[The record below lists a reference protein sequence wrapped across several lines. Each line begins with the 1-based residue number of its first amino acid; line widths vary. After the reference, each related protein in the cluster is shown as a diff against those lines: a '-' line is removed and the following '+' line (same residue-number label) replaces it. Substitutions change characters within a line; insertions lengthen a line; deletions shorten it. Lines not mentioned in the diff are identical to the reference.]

1 MKEGRTHPFAF
12 NGEAGSRS
20 FYYNTISGRDAC
32 GGPKPAGRP
41 SKQNVPY
48 QCETL
53 DCSLRSPSWER
64 SRLIFESLRFCHL
77 HAVRGVRNCRPYRS
91 DKAMLNA
98 SHGEN

>member
-20 FYYNTISGRDAC
+20 FYNNTISGRDAC

-64 SRLIFESLRFCHL
+64 STHNGIFRVSPFLPPACSAWCAKL
-77 HAVRGVRNCRPYRS
+77 PTVQVR
-91 DKAMLNA
+91 
-98 SHGEN
+98 

>member
-20 FYYNTISGRDAC
+20 FYNNTISGRDAC

-64 SRLIFESLRFCHL
+64 STHFLSLSVSATCMQCVVCEIADRT
-77 HAVRGVRNCRPYRS
+77 GQIRPC
-91 DKAMLNA
+91 
-98 SHGEN
+98 